1 MVSITYNFNH
11 ALMEKH
17 GITADDLLASIR
29 HVTKEAGGIRE
40 VSEGHFEKDGEDALR
55 LIYFAMDDLKANRRN
70 LPFLQTV
77 MSDVDGE
84 MADCKDAFLHFKVR

>member
-40 VSEGHFEKDGEDALR
+40 VS
-55 LIYFAMDDLKANRRN
+55 
-70 LPFLQTV
+70 
-77 MSDVDGE
+77 
-84 MADCKDAFLHFKVR
+84 